1 MSVLRSCCSLEVKQT
16 NAVRSASESLFSSSF
31 TQMVME
37 FPDNVLNLDGH
48 QNNSAQLKQFIQVNI
63 SLFYKESHVLL
74 GFGFCR
80 SLPLCL

>member
-1 MSVLRSCCSLEVKQT
+1 
-16 NAVRSASESLFSSSF
+16 
-31 TQMVME
+31 MVME

-48 QNNSAQLKQFIQVNI
+48 QNNGAQLKQFIQVNI

-80 SLPLCL
+80 SLSLCL